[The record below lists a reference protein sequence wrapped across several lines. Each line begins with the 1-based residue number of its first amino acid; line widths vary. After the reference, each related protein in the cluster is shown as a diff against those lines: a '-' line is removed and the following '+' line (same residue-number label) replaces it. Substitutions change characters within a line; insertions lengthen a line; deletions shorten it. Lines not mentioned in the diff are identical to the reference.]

1 MVHLDNKDKYEQDYS
16 RSHEQLVNTHDEQI
30 TRLLLQVQQL
40 AIRIEALEKDLGK
53 HIYDT
58 VTMRYDK

>member
-1 MVHLDNKDKYEQDYS
+1 MVHLDNCDKKKYEQNYS

-40 AIRIEALEKDLGK
+40 AIRIEAIELHLSGGK
-53 HIYDT
+53 HL
-58 VTMRYDK
+58 